1 MYRFANI
8 TIQFQIALCI
18 PYIQTN
24 IEGGITPVSQLGA
37 VLQYRLINS
46 NRTSYS
52 LSNLFPVLDCRL
64 LDAIIHRQRF
74 IRIRLS
80 KLCREI
86 INGAGCCIGFCIGCF
101 SSIRIW
107 IFYNVT
113 YFALGYLVALLQDV
127 VIAIQFKQIVIGV
140 FFQVV
145 VFTKGNRLTSC
156 NILRLANHSQTC
168 KVIVGQLFLI
178 RTVQCKPIST
188 RFSCQFFAVYNL
200 GCLNLISCGFFV
212 GNLCSLWNIYIIQ
225 FNCMILT
232 SRIAV
237 SNLVIQI
244 AACYWI
250 ALCIRFQYI
259 PVSLNRNF
267 VKGYSIRCTRLR
279 TRQGYCLQIA
289 ILHIRTIL
297 GLIEQTKVERICCVK
312 WRFEGLF
319 HGNLTVLNFVQER
332 NSCNR
337 IFVFIRQFRSAV
349 TTGSTFR
356 HAWIQCLCI
365 CSINRFANC
374 NIDIVLNH
382 TIFIGFKDIEVLL
395 CRCRNIGKGC
405 GFYFFA
411 VLYGNR
417 LDFAAVTCELARIC
431 QLAICTIGRC
441 HTICFCGK
449 ECKIEG
455 LCIALAALIFLV
467 DNQANGI
474 FHFRNPDTN
483 LCRFCDH
490 RCFYQLAA
498 TFILIGISKAVPCDI
513 FFARVLY
520 VIRNRSLEGNA
531 NGFTRFYCKSTREL
545 ESQVYDFT
553 GWSILPVHIAG
564 FANPVASVFIQ
575 IGMLIAG
582 IRNRYARNAFFTL
595 EVSSIRGIIHRTLFI
610 GNAVSI
616 RCYRKCRVTVITGN
630 QTDVHVFKRQT
641 VDNSK
646 VLQFCLRIVGYI
658 ELIPNPIAL

>member
-18 PYIQTN
+18 LYIQTN
-24 IEGGITPVSQLGA
+24 MEFTIPVSQLGA
-37 VLQYRLINS
+37 VLQYRLING
-46 NRTSYS
+46 NRTSYR
-52 LSNLFPVLDCRL
+52 LGLFSVLNCRL
-64 LDAIIHRQRF
+64 LDAIIHCQRF

-80 KLCREI
+80 ELCREI

-101 SSIRIW
+101 SSIHIW

-113 YFALGYLVALLQDV
+113 YFVLGCLVALLQDV

-145 VFTKGNRLTSC
+145 ESNLVTSC
-156 NILRLANHSQTC
+156 NLLRLANHSQTC

-200 GCLNLISCGFFV
+200 SCLNLISCGFFV

-250 ALCIRFQYI
+250 ALCICFQYI

-319 HGNLTVLNFVQER
+319 YGNLTVLNFVQER

-337 IFVFIRQFRSAV
+337 IFVFICQFRSAV
-349 TTGSTFR
+349 TAGSTFR

-382 TIFIGFKDIEVLL
+382 TIFIGFKDIEILL
-395 CRCRNIGKGC
+395 CRCRNVGKGC

-490 RCFYQLAA
+490 RCFYQ
-498 TFILIGISKAVPCDI
+498 FILIIQVLIRISKAVPCDV
-513 FFARVLY
+513 FFASILY

-531 NGFTRFYCKSTREL
+531 NGLTLIYFKSTREL

-564 FANPVASVFIQ
+564 FAHPVASVLIQ
-575 IGMLIAG
+575 TRMLIAR
-582 IRNRYARNAFFTL
+582 IRNLYALHFCTRECTSCICG
-595 EVSSIRGIIHRTLFI
+595 VGQCTDFI
-610 GNAVSI
+610 SH
-616 RCYRKCRVTVITGN
+616 T
-630 QTDVHVFKRQT
+630 
-641 VDNSK
+641 
-646 VLQFCLRIVGYI
+646 
-658 ELIPNPIAL
+658 

>member
-64 LDAIIHRQRF
+64 LDAIIHCQRF

-80 KLCREI
+80 ELCREI

-101 SSIRIW
+101 SSIRIR
-107 IFYNVT
+107 IFYNVIC
-113 YFALGYLVALLQDV
+113 FDIGYLVALLQDV

-145 VFTKGNRLTSC
+145 EGNRLTSC
-156 NILRLANHSQTC
+156 NLLRLANHSQTC

-232 SRIAV
+232 SRILV

-259 PVSLNRNF
+259 PVSLNWNF

-319 HGNLTVLNFVQER
+319 YGNLTVLNFVQER

-395 CRCRNIGKGC
+395 CRCRNVGKGC
-405 GFYFFA
+405 GFCFA

-417 LDFAAVTCELARIC
+417 LDFAAVTCELTRIC

-441 HTICFCGK
+441 RTICFCGK

-455 LCIALAALIFLV
+455 LCIALTAIISLV

-490 RCFYQLAA
+490 RSFYQLAA
-498 TFILIGISKAVPCDI
+498 LFILIGISKAVPCDI
-513 FFARVLY
+513 FFAGILY
-520 VIRNRSLEGNA
+520 VIRNRSLESNA
-531 NGFTRFYCKSTREL
+531 NGLTRLYFKITWEL

-553 GWSILPVHIAG
+553 GRSILPIHIAG
-564 FANPVASVFIQ
+564 FASPVASVFIQ
-575 IGMLIAG
+575 IRMFIAG
-582 IRNRYARNAFFTL
+582 IRNGYATDCTARECIFC
-595 EVSSIRGIIHRTLFI
+595 IRGVAQCTDF
-610 GNAVSI
+610 I
-616 RCYRKCRVTVITGN
+616 RCV
-630 QTDVHVFKRQT
+630 
-641 VDNSK
+641 
-646 VLQFCLRIVGYI
+646 
-658 ELIPNPIAL
+658 

>member
-24 IEGGITPVSQLGA
+24 IEGIIPVSQLGA
-37 VLQYRLINS
+37 ILQYRLINS

-52 LSNLFPVLDCRL
+52 LSLFPVLDCRL
-64 LDAIIHRQRF
+64 LDAIIHCQRF

-80 KLCREI
+80 ELCREI

-101 SSIRIW
+101 SSIRIR
-107 IFYNVT
+107 IFYNV
-113 YFALGYLVALLQDV
+113 ACLAIGCLVALLQDIS
-127 VIAIQFKQIVIGV
+127 IAIQFKQIVIGV

-145 VFTKGNRLTSC
+145 EGNFVTSC
-156 NILRLANHSQTC
+156 NILRCTNHSQTC
-168 KVIVGQLFLI
+168 KVIVGQFFLI

-200 GCLNLISCGFFV
+200 SCLNLISCGFFV

-237 SNLVIQI
+237 SNRIIQI
-244 AACYWI
+244 AVCYWI

-319 HGNLTVLNFVQER
+319 YGNLTVLNFVQEWNNCNFLTFR
-332 NSCNR
+332 ISYTNSA
-337 IFVFIRQFRSAV
+337 IS
-349 TTGSTFR
+349 TGSTGRHILFR
-356 HAWIQCLCI
+356 VFRCTCNI
-365 CSINRFANC
+365 CCREWFANC

-382 TIFIGFKDIEVLL
+382 TIFIGFKDIEILL
-395 CRCRNIGKGC
+395 CRCWNVGKGC
-405 GFYFFA
+405 GFCFA

-455 LCIALAALIFLV
+455 LCIALAAIIFLV

-490 RCFYQLAA
+490 RCFYQ
-498 TFILIGISKAVPCDI
+498 FILIIQVLIRISKAVPCDV
-513 FFARVLY
+513 FFASILY

-531 NGFTRFYCKSTREL
+531 NGLTLIYFKSTREL

-564 FANPVASVFIQ
+564 FAHPVASVLIQ
-575 IGMLIAG
+575 TRMLIAR
-582 IRNRYARNAFFTL
+582 IRNLYALHFCTRECTSCICG
-595 EVSSIRGIIHRTLFI
+595 VGQCTDFI
-610 GNAVSI
+610 SH
-616 RCYRKCRVTVITGN
+616 T
-630 QTDVHVFKRQT
+630 
-641 VDNSK
+641 
-646 VLQFCLRIVGYI
+646 
-658 ELIPNPIAL
+658 

>member
-1 MYRFANI
+1 
-8 TIQFQIALCI
+8 
-18 PYIQTN
+18 
-24 IEGGITPVSQLGA
+24 
-37 VLQYRLINS
+37 
-46 NRTSYS
+46 
-52 LSNLFPVLDCRL
+52 
-64 LDAIIHRQRF
+64 
-74 IRIRLS
+74 
-80 KLCREI
+80 
-86 INGAGCCIGFCIGCF
+86 
-101 SSIRIW
+101 
-107 IFYNVT
+107 
-113 YFALGYLVALLQDV
+113 
-127 VIAIQFKQIVIGV
+127 
-140 FFQVV
+140 
-145 VFTKGNRLTSC
+145 
-156 NILRLANHSQTC
+156 
-168 KVIVGQLFLI
+168 
-178 RTVQCKPIST
+178 
-188 RFSCQFFAVYNL
+188 
-200 GCLNLISCGFFV
+200 
-212 GNLCSLWNIYIIQ
+212 
-225 FNCMILT
+225 MILT
-232 SRIAV
+232 SRIAI

-319 HGNLTVLNFVQER
+319 YGNLTILNFVQEW
-332 NSCNR
+332 NSYNR
-337 IFVFIRQFRSAV
+337 IFVFICQFRSAV
-349 TTGSTFR
+349 TAGSTCRHILFQVFR
-356 HAWIQCLCI
+356 CTCNI
-365 CSINRFANC
+365 CCREWFANC
-374 NIDIVLNH
+374 NIDIIFDDTV
-382 TIFIGFKDIEVLL
+382 FIGFKDIQIFR
-395 CRCRNIGKGC
+395 RCWNIGKGC
-405 GFYFFA
+405 GFCFA

-498 TFILIGISKAVPCDI
+498 LFILIGISKAVPCDV
-513 FFARVLY
+513 FFACVLY
-520 VIRNRSLEGNA
+520 IVRNRSLESNA
-531 NGFTRFYCKSTREL
+531 NGLTRLYCKITREL
-545 ESQVYDFT
+545 ESQVYNFI
-553 GWSILPVHIAG
+553 GFGILPVHIAG

-582 IRNRYARNAFFTL
+582 IGNLYALYFCAR
-595 EVSSIRGIIHRTLFI
+595 ERSSCICCVSQCTDF
-610 GNAVSI
+610 I
-616 RCYRKCRVTVITGN
+616 RC
-630 QTDVHVFKRQT
+630 
-641 VDNSK
+641 
-646 VLQFCLRIVGYI
+646 L
-658 ELIPNPIAL
+658 

>member
-24 IEGGITPVSQLGA
+24 MEGITPVSQLGA

-52 LSNLFPVLDCRL
+52 LSLFPVLDCRL
-64 LDAIIHRQRF
+64 LDAIIHCQRF
-74 IRIRLS
+74 IRICLS
-80 KLCREI
+80 ELCREI

-107 IFYNVT
+107 IFYNVACFT
-113 YFALGYLVALLQDV
+113 IGCLVALLQDIS
-127 VIAIQFKQIVIGV
+127 IAIQFKQIVIGV

-156 NILRLANHSQTC
+156 NILRLANHGQTC

-200 GCLNLISCGFFV
+200 SCLNLISCGFFV

-232 SRIAV
+232 SRIAI

-337 IFVFIRQFRSAV
+337 IFIFIRQFRSAV
-349 TTGSTFR
+349 TTDSTFW

-382 TIFIGFKDIEVLL
+382 TIFIGFKDIEILL
-395 CRCRNIGKGC
+395 CRCWNIGKGC

-441 HTICFCGK
+441 HTICFCSK

-455 LCIALAALIFLV
+455 LCIALAAIIFLV

-490 RCFYQLAA
+490 RCFYQ
-498 TFILIGISKAVPCDI
+498 FILIIQVLIGISKAVPCDI

-545 ESQVYDFT
+545 ESQVYNFI
-553 GWSILPVHIAG
+553 GFGILPVHIAG

-582 IRNRYARNAFFTL
+582 IGNLYVRNIFFL
-595 EVSSIRGIIHRTLFI
+595 LKIFSICGIVQRTPFT
-610 GNAVSI
+610 GNAVNI

-630 QTDVHVFKRQT
+630 QTNVHIFKRQT
-641 VDNSK
+641 VDNRE
-646 VLQFCLRIVGYI
+646 VLQRLCGRIIGYI
-658 ELIPNPIAL
+658 NFVFNLFSL

>member
-52 LSNLFPVLDCRL
+52 LSLFPVLNGCL
-64 LDAIIHRQRF
+64 LDAVINGQRF

-80 KLCREI
+80 ELCREI

-101 SSIRIW
+101 SSIRIR

-113 YFALGYLVALLQDV
+113 YFAIGCLVALLQDIS
-127 VIAIQFKQIVIGV
+127 IAIQFKQIVIGV

-145 VFTKGNRLTSC
+145 KSNLVTSC
-156 NILRLANHSQTC
+156 NILRLANHGQTC
-168 KVIVGQLFLI
+168 KVIVGQIFLI

-237 SNLVIQI
+237 SNRIIQI

-319 HGNLTVLNFVQER
+319 YGNLTVLNFVQEW
-332 NSCNR
+332 NNCN
-337 IFVFIRQFRSAV
+337 FL
-349 TTGSTFR
+349 TFR
-356 HAWIQCLCI
+356 ISYTNSAISTSSTGRHILFRVFRCTCNI
-365 CSINRFANC
+365 CCREWFANC

-382 TIFIGFKDIEVLL
+382 TIFIGFKDIEILL
-395 CRCRNIGKGC
+395 CRCRNVGKGC
-405 GFYFFA
+405 GFYFA
-411 VLYGNR
+411 ILYGNR

-490 RCFYQLAA
+490 RCFYQ
-498 TFILIGISKAVPCDI
+498 FILIIQVLIGISKAVPCDI

-545 ESQVYDFT
+545 ESQVYNFI
-553 GWSILPVHIAG
+553 GFGILPVHIAR
-564 FANPVASVFIQ
+564 FANPVTSMFIQ

-582 IRNRYARNAFFTL
+582 IRNRYARNAFFAL

-630 QTDVHVFKRQT
+630 QTNVHIFKRQT

>member
-18 PYIQTN
+18 LYIQTN
-24 IEGGITPVSQLGA
+24 MEFTIPVSQLGA
-37 VLQYRLINS
+37 VLQYRLING
-46 NRTSYS
+46 NRTSYR
-52 LSNLFPVLDCRL
+52 LGLFSVLNCRL
-64 LDAIIHRQRF
+64 LDAIIHCQRF

-80 KLCREI
+80 ELCREI

-107 IFYNVT
+107 IFYNVIC
-113 YFALGYLVALLQDV
+113 FDIGCLVALLQDV

-145 VFTKGNRLTSC
+145 ESNLVTSC
-156 NILRLANHSQTC
+156 NLLRLANHSQTC

-212 GNLCSLWNIYIIQ
+212 GNLCSFWNIYIIQ

-244 AACYWI
+244 AVCYWI
-250 ALCIRFQYI
+250 ALCICFQYI

-382 TIFIGFKDIEVLL
+382 TIFIGFKDIEILL

-455 LCIALAALIFLV
+455 LCIALAAIIFLV

-490 RCFYQLAA
+490 RCFYQ
-498 TFILIGISKAVPCDI
+498 FILIIQVLIGISKAVPCDI

-545 ESQVYDFT
+545 ESQVYNFI
-553 GWSILPVHIAG
+553 GFGILPVHIAR
-564 FANPVASVFIQ
+564 FANPVTSMFIQ

-582 IRNRYARNAFFTL
+582 IGNLYVRNIFFL
-595 EVSSIRGIIHRTLFI
+595 LKIFSICGIVQRTPFT
-610 GNAVSI
+610 GNAVNI

-641 VDNSK
+641 VDNGE

-658 ELIPNPIAL
+658 ELIPNLIAL

>member
-24 IEGGITPVSQLGA
+24 IEGIIPVSQLGA

-52 LSNLFPVLDCRL
+52 LSLFPVLDCRL
-64 LDAIIHRQRF
+64 LDAVIHRQWF

-80 KLCREI
+80 ELCREI
-86 INGAGCCIGFCIGCF
+86 INGAGRCIGFCIGCF

-107 IFYNVT
+107 IFYDIT
-113 YFALGYLVALLQDV
+113 CFAIGCLVALLQDV
-127 VIAIQFKQIVIGV
+127 AIAIQFKQIVIGV

-145 VFTKGNRLTSC
+145 EGNLVTSC
-156 NILRLANHSQTC
+156 NILRCTNHGQTC

-244 AACYWI
+244 AVCYWI

-312 WRFEGLF
+312 WRFESLF
-319 HGNLTVLNFVQER
+319 YGNLTVLNFVQER
-332 NSCNR
+332 NNCNR

-349 TTGSTFR
+349 TTDSTCR
-356 HAWIQCLCI
+356 HGCSQRLCI

-382 TIFIGFKDIEVLL
+382 TIFIGFKDIEILL
-395 CRCRNIGKGC
+395 CRCRNVGKGC
-405 GFYFFA
+405 GFCFA

-417 LDFAAVTCELARIC
+417 LDFAAVTLELICVC
-431 QLAICTIGRC
+431 QLAVCTVSRC
-441 HTICFCGK
+441 YTIFCRCK

-455 LCIALAALIFLV
+455 LCIALAALISLV

-490 RCFYQLAA
+490 RCFYQLA
-498 TFILIGISKAVPCDI
+498 TLFILIGISKAVPCDI
-513 FFARVLY
+513 FFTGVLY
-520 VIRNRSLEGNA
+520 IVRNRSLERNT
-531 NGFTRFYCKSTREL
+531 NGFARCYFKSTREL
-545 ESQVYDFT
+545 ESQIDNFI
-553 GWSILPVHIAG
+553 GLGILPIHIAG
-564 FANPVASVFIQ
+564 FACPVASVFIQ
-575 IGMLIAG
+575 IRMFIAG
-582 IRNRYARNAFFTL
+582 IRNGYATDCTARERTSCICC
-595 EVSSIRGIIHRTLFI
+595 VSQCTDF
-610 GNAVSI
+610 I
-616 RCYRKCRVTVITGN
+616 RCV
-630 QTDVHVFKRQT
+630 
-641 VDNSK
+641 
-646 VLQFCLRIVGYI
+646 
-658 ELIPNPIAL
+658 

>member
-1 MYRFANI
+1 
-8 TIQFQIALCI
+8 
-18 PYIQTN
+18 
-24 IEGGITPVSQLGA
+24 
-37 VLQYRLINS
+37 
-46 NRTSYS
+46 
-52 LSNLFPVLDCRL
+52 
-64 LDAIIHRQRF
+64 
-74 IRIRLS
+74 
-80 KLCREI
+80 
-86 INGAGCCIGFCIGCF
+86 
-101 SSIRIW
+101 
-107 IFYNVT
+107 
-113 YFALGYLVALLQDV
+113 
-127 VIAIQFKQIVIGV
+127 
-140 FFQVV
+140 
-145 VFTKGNRLTSC
+145 
-156 NILRLANHSQTC
+156 
-168 KVIVGQLFLI
+168 
-178 RTVQCKPIST
+178 
-188 RFSCQFFAVYNL
+188 
-200 GCLNLISCGFFV
+200 
-212 GNLCSLWNIYIIQ
+212 
-225 FNCMILT
+225 MILT

-244 AACYWI
+244 AVCYWI

-319 HGNLTVLNFVQER
+319 YGNLTVLNFVQER
-332 NSCNR
+332 NNCNGC
-337 IFVFIRQFRSAV
+337 IVWVSQFCSAV
-349 TTGSTFR
+349 AAGSTFW
-356 HAWIQCLCI
+356 HVWIQCLCI

-382 TIFIGFKDIEVLL
+382 TIFIGFKDIEILL
-395 CRCRNIGKGC
+395 CRCRNVGKGC
-405 GFYFFA
+405 GFCFA
-411 VLYGNR
+411 VLYSNR

-455 LCIALAALIFLV
+455 LCIALTAIISLV

-490 RCFYQLAA
+490 RCFYQ
-498 TFILIGISKAVPCDI
+498 FILIIQVLIRISKAVPCDV
-513 FFARVLY
+513 FFASILY

-531 NGFTRFYCKSTREL
+531 NGLTLIYFKSTREL

-564 FANPVASVFIQ
+564 FAHPVASVLIQ
-575 IGMLIAG
+575 TRMLIAR
-582 IRNRYARNAFFTL
+582 IRNLYALHFCTRECTSCICG
-595 EVSSIRGIIHRTLFI
+595 VGQCTDFI
-610 GNAVSI
+610 SH
-616 RCYRKCRVTVITGN
+616 T
-630 QTDVHVFKRQT
+630 
-641 VDNSK
+641 
-646 VLQFCLRIVGYI
+646 
-658 ELIPNPIAL
+658 

>member
-18 PYIQTN
+18 LYIQTN
-24 IEGGITPVSQLGA
+24 MEFTIPVSQLGA
-37 VLQYRLINS
+37 VLQYRLING
-46 NRTSYS
+46 NRTSYR
-52 LSNLFPVLDCRL
+52 LGLFSVLNCRL
-64 LDAIIHRQRF
+64 LDAIIHCQRF

-80 KLCREI
+80 ELCREI

-107 IFYNVT
+107 IFYNVIC
-113 YFALGYLVALLQDV
+113 FDIGCLVALLQDV

-145 VFTKGNRLTSC
+145 ESNLVTSC
-156 NILRLANHSQTC
+156 NLLRLANHSQTC

-212 GNLCSLWNIYIIQ
+212 GNLCSFWNIYIIQ

-337 IFVFIRQFRSAV
+337 IFVFICQFRSAV
-349 TTGSTFR
+349 TAGSTFR
-356 HAWIQCLCI
+356 HTWIQCLCI

-382 TIFIGFKDIEVLL
+382 TIFIGFKDIEILL

-498 TFILIGISKAVPCDI
+498 TFILIGISKAVPCDV
-513 FFARVLY
+513 FFASILY

-531 NGFTRFYCKSTREL
+531 NGLTLIYFKSTREL

-564 FANPVASVFIQ
+564 FAHPVASVLIQ
-575 IGMLIAG
+575 TRMLIAR
-582 IRNRYARNAFFTL
+582 IRNLYALHFCTRECTSCICG
-595 EVSSIRGIIHRTLFI
+595 VGQCTDFI
-610 GNAVSI
+610 SH
-616 RCYRKCRVTVITGN
+616 T
-630 QTDVHVFKRQT
+630 
-641 VDNSK
+641 
-646 VLQFCLRIVGYI
+646 
-658 ELIPNPIAL
+658 

>member
-1 MYRFANI
+1 MYRFSNI
-8 TIQFQIALCI
+8 AIQFQIALCI

-64 LDAIIHRQRF
+64 LDAIIHCQRF
-74 IRIRLS
+74 IRICLS
-80 KLCREI
+80 ELCREI

-101 SSIRIW
+101 SSIRIR
-107 IFYNVT
+107 IFYNV
-113 YFALGYLVALLQDV
+113 ACLAIGCLVALLQDV
-127 VIAIQFKQIVIGV
+127 AIAIQFKQIVIGV

-145 VFTKGNRLTSC
+145 EGNLVTSC
-156 NILRLANHSQTC
+156 NILRCTNHRQTC
-168 KVIVGQLFLI
+168 KVIVGQFFLI

-200 GCLNLISCGFFV
+200 SCLNLISCRFFV

-244 AACYWI
+244 AVCYWI
-250 ALCIRFQYI
+250 ALCICFQYI

-319 HGNLTVLNFVQER
+319 YGNLTVLNFVQER
-332 NSCNR
+332 NNCNGC
-337 IFVFIRQFRSAV
+337 IVWVSQFCSAV
-349 TTGSTFR
+349 TTDSTCR
-356 HAWIQCLCI
+356 HGCSQRLCI

-382 TIFIGFKDIEVLL
+382 TIFIGFKDIEILL
-395 CRCRNIGKGC
+395 CRCRNVGKGC
-405 GFYFFA
+405 GFCFA

-417 LDFAAVTCELARIC
+417 LDFAAVTLELICVC
-431 QLAICTIGRC
+431 QLAVCTVSRC
-441 HTICFCGK
+441 YTIFCRCK
-449 ECKIEG
+449 ECEIEG
-455 LCIALAALIFLV
+455 LCVVLIALVSLV
-467 DNQANGI
+467 DNQTNGI
-474 FHFRNPDTN
+474 AHFRNPDTN

-498 TFILIGISKAVPCDI
+498 IFILIGISKAVPCDV
-513 FFARVLY
+513 FFAGVLY
-520 VIRNRSLEGNA
+520 IVRNRSLERNA
-531 NGFTRFYCKSTREL
+531 NGFARLYVTREL
-545 ESQVYDFT
+545 EAYIDNFISQ
-553 GWSILPVHIAG
+553 SILPVHVAG
-564 FANPVASVFIQ
+564 FALPVASVFIQ

-582 IRNRYARNAFFTL
+582 VRNLYTVHFRARERT
-595 EVSSIRGIIHRTLFI
+595 SCICGIGQCADFI
-610 GNAVSI
+610 SHI
-616 RCYRKCRVTVITGN
+616 
-630 QTDVHVFKRQT
+630 
-641 VDNSK
+641 
-646 VLQFCLRIVGYI
+646 
-658 ELIPNPIAL
+658 

>member
-52 LSNLFPVLDCRL
+52 LSLFPVLDCRL
-64 LDAIIHRQRF
+64 LDAIIHCQRF
-74 IRIRLS
+74 IRICLS
-80 KLCREI
+80 ELCREI

-107 IFYNVT
+107 IFYNVACFT
-113 YFALGYLVALLQDV
+113 IGCLVALLQDIS
-127 VIAIQFKQIVIGV
+127 IAIQFKQIVIGV

-145 VFTKGNRLTSC
+145 KSNLVTSC
-156 NILRLANHSQTC
+156 NLLRLANHSQTC

-200 GCLNLISCGFFV
+200 SCLNLISCGFFV

-232 SRIAV
+232 SRIAI

-244 AACYWI
+244 AVCYWI

-319 HGNLTVLNFVQER
+319 HGNLTVLNFVQEW
-332 NSCNR
+332 NNCN
-337 IFVFIRQFRSAV
+337 FL
-349 TTGSTFR
+349 TFR
-356 HAWIQCLCI
+356 ISYTNSAISTSSTGRHILFRVFRCTCNI
-365 CSINRFANC
+365 CCREWFANC

-382 TIFIGFKDIEVLL
+382 TIFIGFKDIEILL

-405 GFYFFA
+405 GFYFA
-411 VLYGNR
+411 ILYGNR

-455 LCIALAALIFLV
+455 LCIALAAIIFLV

-490 RCFYQLAA
+490 RCFYQ
-498 TFILIGISKAVPCDI
+498 FILIIQVLIGISKAVPCDV
-513 FFARVLY
+513 FFASILY

-531 NGFTRFYCKSTREL
+531 NGLTLIYFKSTREL

-564 FANPVASVFIQ
+564 FAHPVASVLIQ
-575 IGMLIAG
+575 TRMLIAR
-582 IRNRYARNAFFTL
+582 IRNLYALHFCTRECTSCICG
-595 EVSSIRGIIHRTLFI
+595 VGQCTDFI
-610 GNAVSI
+610 SH
-616 RCYRKCRVTVITGN
+616 T
-630 QTDVHVFKRQT
+630 
-641 VDNSK
+641 
-646 VLQFCLRIVGYI
+646 
-658 ELIPNPIAL
+658 

>member
-52 LSNLFPVLDCRL
+52 LSLFSVLDCRL

-80 KLCREI
+80 ELCREI
-86 INGAGCCIGFCIGCF
+86 INGAGHCIGFCIGCF
-101 SSIRIW
+101 SSIRIR

-113 YFALGYLVALLQDV
+113 YFVIGYLVALLQDV
-127 VIAIQFKQIVIGV
+127 SIGIQFKQIVIGV

-145 VFTKGNRLTSC
+145 ESNLVTSC
-156 NILRLANHSQTC
+156 NLLRLVNHGQTC

-244 AACYWI
+244 AVCYWI

-319 HGNLTVLNFVQER
+319 YGNLTVLNFVQER
-332 NSCNR
+332 NSCNSCIVR
-337 IFVFIRQFRSAV
+337 IRQFRSAV

-374 NIDIVLNH
+374 NVDIVLNH
-382 TIFIGFKDIEVLL
+382 AVFIGFKDIEILL

-455 LCIALAALIFLV
+455 LCIALAAIIFLV

-490 RCFYQLAA
+490 RSFYQLAA
-498 TFILIGISKAVPCDI
+498 IFILIGISKAVPCDV
-513 FFARVLY
+513 FFACVLY
-520 VIRNRSLEGNA
+520 IVRNRSIESNA
-531 NGFTRFYCKSTREL
+531 NGFTRLYFKSTREL
-545 ESQVYDFT
+545 ESQVYNFI
-553 GWSILPVHIAG
+553 GFGILPVHIAR

-582 IRNRYARNAFFTL
+582 IGNLYVRNIFFL
-595 EVSSIRGIIHRTLFI
+595 LKIFSICGIVQRTPFT
-610 GNAVSI
+610 GNAVNI

-630 QTDVHVFKRQT
+630 HTDVHVFKRQT
-641 VDNSK
+641 VDNGE

-658 ELIPNPIAL
+658 ELIPNLIAL

>member
-1 MYRFANI
+1 MHIIFDI

-18 PYIQTN
+18 LYIQTN
-24 IEGGITPVSQLGA
+24 IEGIIPVSQLGA
-37 VLQYRLINS
+37 VLQYRLVDS
-46 NRTSYS
+46 NRT
-52 LSNLFPVLDCRL
+52 NCMVCLFPVLNCGL

-80 KLCREI
+80 ELCREI

-101 SSIRIW
+101 SSIHIW

-113 YFALGYLVALLQDV
+113 YFVLGYLVALLQDIS
-127 VIAIQFKQIVIGV
+127 IAIQFKQIVIGI

-156 NILRLANHSQTC
+156 NFLRLANHGQTC

-178 RTVQCKPIST
+178 RTVQCKVISSIFQT
-188 RFSCQFFAVYNL
+188 LAVYNFL
-200 GCLNLISCGFFV
+200 CLNLISCGFFV

-232 SRIAV
+232 SRIAI

-244 AACYWI
+244 AVCYWI

-337 IFVFIRQFRSAV
+337 IFIFIRQFRSAV
-349 TTGSTFR
+349 TTDSTFW

-382 TIFIGFKDIEVLL
+382 TIFIGFKDIEILL
-395 CRCRNIGKGC
+395 CRCWNIGKGC

-441 HTICFCGK
+441 RTICFCGK

-455 LCIALAALIFLV
+455 LCIALAAIISLV

-490 RCFYQLAA
+490 RCFYQ
-498 TFILIGISKAVPCDI
+498 FILIIQVLIGISKAVPCDI

-545 ESQVYDFT
+545 ESQVYNFI
-553 GWSILPVHIAG
+553 GFGILPVHIAR
-564 FANPVASVFIQ
+564 FANPVTSMFIQ

-582 IRNRYARNAFFTL
+582 IRNCYARNAFFTL

-610 GNAVSI
+610 GNAVNI

-630 QTDVHVFKRQT
+630 QTNVHIFKRQT

>member
-52 LSNLFPVLDCRL
+52 LSLFPVLDCRL
-64 LDAIIHRQRF
+64 LDAIIHCQRF
-74 IRIRLS
+74 IRICLS
-80 KLCREI
+80 ELCREI

-107 IFYNVT
+107 IFYNVACFT
-113 YFALGYLVALLQDV
+113 IGCLVALLQDIS
-127 VIAIQFKQIVIGV
+127 IAIQFKQIVIGV

-145 VFTKGNRLTSC
+145 KSNLVTSC
-156 NILRLANHSQTC
+156 NLLRLANHSQTC

-188 RFSCQFFAVYNL
+188 RFSCQFFAVYTL

-232 SRIAV
+232 SRILV
-237 SNLVIQI
+237 SNRIIQI

-319 HGNLTVLNFVQER
+319 YGNLTVLNFVQER

-337 IFVFIRQFRSAV
+337 IFVFICQFRSAV
-349 TTGSTFR
+349 TAGSTFR
-356 HAWIQCLCI
+356 HTWIQCLCI

-382 TIFIGFKDIEVLL
+382 TIFIGFKDIEILL
-395 CRCRNIGKGC
+395 CRCRNVGKGC
-405 GFYFFA
+405 GFCFA
-411 VLYGNR
+411 ILYGNR

-490 RCFYQLAA
+490 RCFYQ
-498 TFILIGISKAVPCDI
+498 FILIIQVLIGISKAVPCDV
-513 FFARVLY
+513 FFASILY
-520 VIRNRSLEGNA
+520 VIRNRSLKGNA
-531 NGFTRFYCKSTREL
+531 NGFTRLYFKSTREL
-545 ESQVYDFT
+545 ESQVYNFI
-553 GWSILPVHIAG
+553 GFGILPVHIAR

-582 IRNRYARNAFFTL
+582 IGNLYALYFCTR
-595 EVSSIRGIIHRTLFI
+595 ERSSCICCVSQCTDF
-610 GNAVSI
+610 I
-616 RCYRKCRVTVITGN
+616 RC
-630 QTDVHVFKRQT
+630 
-641 VDNSK
+641 
-646 VLQFCLRIVGYI
+646 L
-658 ELIPNPIAL
+658 

>member
-18 PYIQTN
+18 LYIQTN
-24 IEGGITPVSQLGA
+24 MEFTIPVSQLGA
-37 VLQYRLINS
+37 VLQYRLING
-46 NRTSYS
+46 NRTSYR
-52 LSNLFPVLDCRL
+52 LGLFSVLNCRL
-64 LDAIIHRQRF
+64 LDAIIHCQRF

-80 KLCREI
+80 ELCREI

-107 IFYNVT
+107 IFYNVIC
-113 YFALGYLVALLQDV
+113 FDIGCLVALLQDV

-145 VFTKGNRLTSC
+145 ESNLVTSC
-156 NILRLANHSQTC
+156 NLLRLANHSQTC

-319 HGNLTVLNFVQER
+319 YGNLTVLNFVQER

-337 IFVFIRQFRSAV
+337 IFIFIRQFRSAV

-382 TIFIGFKDIEVLL
+382 TIFIGFKDIEILL

-431 QLAICTIGRC
+431 QLAICTIGWCR
-441 HTICFCGK
+441 TICFCGK

-455 LCIALAALIFLV
+455 LCIALAAIIFLV

-474 FHFRNPDTN
+474 AHFRNPDTN

-545 ESQVYDFT
+545 ESQVYNFI
-553 GWSILPVHIAG
+553 GFGILPVHIAR

-582 IRNRYARNAFFTL
+582 IGNLYVRNIFFL
-595 EVSSIRGIIHRTLFI
+595 LKIFSICGIVQRTPFT
-610 GNAVSI
+610 GNAVNI

>member
-52 LSNLFPVLDCRL
+52 LSLFPVLDCRL
-64 LDAIIHRQRF
+64 LDAIIHCQRF

-80 KLCREI
+80 ELCWEI

-101 SSIRIW
+101 SSIRIR
-107 IFYNVT
+107 IFYNVIC
-113 YFALGYLVALLQDV
+113 FDIGYLVALLQDV

-145 VFTKGNRLTSC
+145 EGNLVTSC
-156 NILRLANHSQTC
+156 NLLRLANHSQTC

-200 GCLNLISCGFFV
+200 GCLNLISCRFFV

-319 HGNLTVLNFVQER
+319 YGNLTVLNFVQER
-332 NSCNR
+332 NNCNGC
-337 IFVFIRQFRSAV
+337 IVWVSQFCSAV
-349 TTGSTFR
+349 AAGSTFR
-356 HAWIQCLCI
+356 HGYSQRLCI

-395 CRCRNIGKGC
+395 CRCRNVGKGC
-405 GFYFFA
+405 GFCFA

-417 LDFAAVTCELARIC
+417 LDFAAVTCELTRIC

-441 HTICFCGK
+441 RTICFCGK

-455 LCIALAALIFLV
+455 LCIALAAIIFLV

-490 RCFYQLAA
+490 RSFYQLAA
-498 TFILIGISKAVPCDI
+498 LFILIGISKAVPCDI
-513 FFARVLY
+513 FFAGILY

-531 NGFTRFYCKSTREL
+531 NGFTRLYFKITWEL

-553 GWSILPVHIAG
+553 GRSILPIHIAG
-564 FANPVASVFIQ
+564 FACPVASVFIQ
-575 IGMLIAG
+575 IRMFIAG
-582 IRNRYARNAFFTL
+582 IRNCYARNILIFL
-595 EVSSIRGIIHRTLFI
+595 EISSICGIVQRTPFI
-610 GNAVSI
+610 LKAIVN
-616 RCYRKCRVTVITGN
+616 RCYCKCRVTVITGN
-630 QTDVHVFKRQT
+630 QTNVHIFKRQT
-641 VDNSK
+641 VDHGK
-646 VLQFCLRIVGYI
+646 VLQVRLRIIGYI
-658 ELIPNPIAL
+658 ELILNLIAL

>member
-24 IEGGITPVSQLGA
+24 IEGIIPVSQLGA

-52 LSNLFPVLDCRL
+52 LSLFPVLDCRL
-64 LDAIIHRQRF
+64 LDAIIHCQRF

-80 KLCREI
+80 ELCREI

-101 SSIRIW
+101 SSIRIR
-107 IFYNVT
+107 IFYNV
-113 YFALGYLVALLQDV
+113 ACLAIGCLVALLQDV
-127 VIAIQFKQIVIGV
+127 AIAIQFKQIVIGI

-145 VFTKGNRLTSC
+145 EGNLVTSC
-156 NILRLANHSQTC
+156 NILRCTNHSQTC
-168 KVIVGQLFLI
+168 KVIVGQFFLI

-188 RFSCQFFAVYNL
+188 RFICKGFAVYNL
-200 GCLNLISCGFFV
+200 GCLNLISCRFFV

-244 AACYWI
+244 AVCYWI

-319 HGNLTVLNFVQER
+319 YGNLTVLNFVQER
-332 NSCNR
+332 NNCN
-337 IFVFIRQFRSAV
+337 FL
-349 TTGSTFR
+349 TFR
-356 HAWIQCLCI
+356 ISYTNSAISTSSTGRHILFRVFRCTCNI
-365 CSINRFANC
+365 CCREWFANC

-382 TIFIGFKDIEVLL
+382 TIFIGFKDIEILL
-395 CRCRNIGKGC
+395 CRCRNVGKGC
-405 GFYFFA
+405 GFYFA
-411 VLYGNR
+411 ILYGNR

-455 LCIALAALIFLV
+455 LCIALTAIISLV

-490 RCFYQLAA
+490 RCFYQ
-498 TFILIGISKAVPCDI
+498 FILIIQVLIRISKAVPCDV
-513 FFARVLY
+513 FFASILY

-531 NGFTRFYCKSTREL
+531 NGLTLIYFKSTREL

-564 FANPVASVFIQ
+564 FAHPVASVLIQ
-575 IGMLIAG
+575 TRMLIAR
-582 IRNRYARNAFFTL
+582 IRNLYALHFCTRECTSCICG
-595 EVSSIRGIIHRTLFI
+595 VGQCTDFI
-610 GNAVSI
+610 SH
-616 RCYRKCRVTVITGN
+616 T
-630 QTDVHVFKRQT
+630 
-641 VDNSK
+641 
-646 VLQFCLRIVGYI
+646 
-658 ELIPNPIAL
+658 

>member
-1 MYRFANI
+1 
-8 TIQFQIALCI
+8 
-18 PYIQTN
+18 
-24 IEGGITPVSQLGA
+24 
-37 VLQYRLINS
+37 
-46 NRTSYS
+46 
-52 LSNLFPVLDCRL
+52 
-64 LDAIIHRQRF
+64 
-74 IRIRLS
+74 
-80 KLCREI
+80 
-86 INGAGCCIGFCIGCF
+86 
-101 SSIRIW
+101 
-107 IFYNVT
+107 
-113 YFALGYLVALLQDV
+113 
-127 VIAIQFKQIVIGV
+127 
-140 FFQVV
+140 
-145 VFTKGNRLTSC
+145 
-156 NILRLANHSQTC
+156 
-168 KVIVGQLFLI
+168 
-178 RTVQCKPIST
+178 
-188 RFSCQFFAVYNL
+188 
-200 GCLNLISCGFFV
+200 
-212 GNLCSLWNIYIIQ
+212 
-225 FNCMILT
+225 MILT
-232 SRIAV
+232 SRILV
-237 SNLVIQI
+237 SNRIIQI

-356 HAWIQCLCI
+356 HAWIQCFCI

-382 TIFIGFKDIEVLL
+382 TIFIGFKDIEILL
-395 CRCRNIGKGC
+395 CRCRNVGKGC
-405 GFYFFA
+405 GFYFA
-411 VLYGNR
+411 ILYGNR

-441 HTICFCGK
+441 RTICFCGK

-490 RCFYQLAA
+490 RSFYQLAVL
-498 TFILIGISKAVPCDI
+498 FILIGISKAVPCDV

-545 ESQVYDFT
+545 ESQVYNFI
-553 GWSILPVHIAG
+553 GFGILPVHIAR
-564 FANPVASVFIQ
+564 FANPVTSMFIQ

-610 GNAVSI
+610 GNAVNI

-630 QTDVHVFKRQT
+630 QTNVHIFKRQT

>member
-24 IEGGITPVSQLGA
+24 IEGIIPVSQLGA

-52 LSNLFPVLDCRL
+52 LSLFPVLDCRL
-64 LDAIIHRQRF
+64 LDAVIHRQWF

-80 KLCREI
+80 ELCREI
-86 INGAGCCIGFCIGCF
+86 INGAGRCIGFCIGCF

-107 IFYNVT
+107 IFYDIT
-113 YFALGYLVALLQDV
+113 CFAIGCLVALLQDV
-127 VIAIQFKQIVIGV
+127 AIAIQFKQIVIGV

-145 VFTKGNRLTSC
+145 EGNLVTSC
-156 NILRLANHSQTC
+156 NILRCTNHRQTC
-168 KVIVGQLFLI
+168 KVIVGQFFLVGA
-178 RTVQCKPIST
+178 VQCKPIST
-188 RFSCQFFAVYNL
+188 RFIGQGFTVYNL

-244 AACYWI
+244 AVCYWI

-312 WRFEGLF
+312 WRFESLF
-319 HGNLTVLNFVQER
+319 YGNLTVLNFVQER

-349 TTGSTFR
+349 TAGSTFW

-382 TIFIGFKDIEVLL
+382 TIFIGFKDIEILL
-395 CRCRNIGKGC
+395 CRCRNVGKGC
-405 GFYFFA
+405 GFCFA

-417 LDFAAVTCELARIC
+417 LDFAAVTLELICVC
-431 QLAICTIGRC
+431 QLAVCTVSRC
-441 HTICFCGK
+441 YTIFCRCK

-455 LCIALAALIFLV
+455 LCIALVAIISLV
-467 DNQANGI
+467 NNQADSI
-474 FHFRNPDTN
+474 FHFRNPDTD

-490 RCFYQLAA
+490 RGFYQIA
-498 TFILIGISKAVPCDI
+498 TLFILIGISKAVPCDI
-513 FFARVLY
+513 FFAGVLY
-520 VIRNRSLEGNA
+520 IVRNRSLECNA
-531 NGFTRFYCKSTREL
+531 NGFARLYCKITREL
-545 ESQVYDFT
+545 ESQIDNFISRV
-553 GWSILPVHIAG
+553 ILPVHVAG
-564 FANPVASVFIQ
+564 FALPVASVFIQ

-582 IRNRYARNAFFTL
+582 IRNLYALYFRTR
-595 EVSSIRGIIHRTLFI
+595 ERTSCICGIGQCADFI
-610 GNAVSI
+610 SHI
-616 RCYRKCRVTVITGN
+616 
-630 QTDVHVFKRQT
+630 
-641 VDNSK
+641 
-646 VLQFCLRIVGYI
+646 
-658 ELIPNPIAL
+658 

>member
-24 IEGGITPVSQLGA
+24 IEGIIPVSQLGA

-52 LSNLFPVLDCRL
+52 LSLFPVLDCRL

-80 KLCREI
+80 ELCREI

-101 SSIRIW
+101 SSIRIR
-107 IFYNVT
+107 IFYNV
-113 YFALGYLVALLQDV
+113 ACLAIGCLVALLQDV
-127 VIAIQFKQIVIGV
+127 AIAIQFKQIVIGV

-145 VFTKGNRLTSC
+145 KSNLVTSC
-156 NILRLANHSQTC
+156 NILRCTNHSQTC
-168 KVIVGQLFLI
+168 KVIVGQFFLI

-188 RFSCQFFAVYNL
+188 RFICKGFAVYNL

-244 AACYWI
+244 AVCYWI

-297 GLIEQTKVERICCVK
+297 GLIEQAKVERICCVK

-319 HGNLTVLNFVQER
+319 YGNLTVLNFVQER
-332 NSCNR
+332 NNCNFLTFR
-337 IFVFIRQFRSAV
+337 ISYTNSAIS
-349 TTGSTFR
+349 TGSTGRHILFR
-356 HAWIQCLCI
+356 VFRCTCNI
-365 CSINRFANC
+365 CCREWFANC

-382 TIFIGFKDIEVLL
+382 TIFIGFKDIEILL
-395 CRCRNIGKGC
+395 CRCRNVGKGC
-405 GFYFFA
+405 GFCFA

-455 LCIALAALIFLV
+455 LCIALAAIIFLV

-490 RCFYQLAA
+490 RCFYQ
-498 TFILIGISKAVPCDI
+498 FILIIQVLIRISKAVPCDV
-513 FFARVLY
+513 FFASILY

-531 NGFTRFYCKSTREL
+531 NGLTLIYFKSTREL

-564 FANPVASVFIQ
+564 FAHPVASVLIQ
-575 IGMLIAG
+575 TRMLIAR
-582 IRNRYARNAFFTL
+582 IRNLYALHFCTRECTSCICG
-595 EVSSIRGIIHRTLFI
+595 VGQCTDFI
-610 GNAVSI
+610 SH
-616 RCYRKCRVTVITGN
+616 T
-630 QTDVHVFKRQT
+630 
-641 VDNSK
+641 
-646 VLQFCLRIVGYI
+646 
-658 ELIPNPIAL
+658 

>member
-1 MYRFANI
+1 MHIIFDI

-18 PYIQTN
+18 LYIQTN
-24 IEGGITPVSQLGA
+24 IEGIIPVSQLGA
-37 VLQYRLINS
+37 VLQYRLVDS
-46 NRTSYS
+46 NRT
-52 LSNLFPVLDCRL
+52 NCMVCLFPVLNCGL

-80 KLCREI
+80 ELCREI

-101 SSIRIW
+101 SSIHIW

-113 YFALGYLVALLQDV
+113 YFVLGYLVALLQDIS
-127 VIAIQFKQIVIGV
+127 IAIQFKQIVIGI

-156 NILRLANHSQTC
+156 NFLRLANHGQTC

-178 RTVQCKPIST
+178 RTVQCKVISSIFQT
-188 RFSCQFFAVYNL
+188 LAVYNFL
-200 GCLNLISCGFFV
+200 CLNLISCGFFV

-232 SRIAV
+232 SRIAI

-244 AACYWI
+244 AVCYWI

-319 HGNLTVLNFVQER
+319 HGNLTVLNFVQEW
-332 NSCNR
+332 NNCN
-337 IFVFIRQFRSAV
+337 FL
-349 TTGSTFR
+349 TFR
-356 HAWIQCLCI
+356 ISYTNSAISTSSTGRHILFRVFRCTCNI
-365 CSINRFANC
+365 CCREWFANC

-382 TIFIGFKDIEVLL
+382 TIFIGFKDIEILL
-395 CRCRNIGKGC
+395 CRCRNVGKGC
-405 GFYFFA
+405 GFYFA

-498 TFILIGISKAVPCDI
+498 IFILIGISKAVPCDV

-520 VIRNRSLEGNA
+520 VIRNRSLKGNA
-531 NGFTRFYCKSTREL
+531 NGFTRLYCKITREL
-545 ESQVYDFT
+545 ESQVYNFI
-553 GWSILPVHIAG
+553 GFGILPVHIAR

-582 IRNRYARNAFFTL
+582 IGNLYVRNIFFL
-595 EVSSIRGIIHRTLFI
+595 LKIFSICGIVQRTPFT
-610 GNAVSI
+610 GNAVNI

>member
-1 MYRFANI
+1 MHIIFDI

-18 PYIQTN
+18 LYIQTN
-24 IEGGITPVSQLGA
+24 IEGIIPVSQLGA
-37 VLQYRLINS
+37 VLQYRLVDS
-46 NRTSYS
+46 NRT
-52 LSNLFPVLDCRL
+52 NCMVCLFPVLNCGL

-80 KLCREI
+80 ELCREI

-101 SSIRIW
+101 SSIHIW

-113 YFALGYLVALLQDV
+113 YFVLGYLVALLQDIS
-127 VIAIQFKQIVIGV
+127 IAIQFKQIVIGI

-156 NILRLANHSQTC
+156 NFLRLANHGQTC

-178 RTVQCKPIST
+178 RTVQCKVISSIFQT
-188 RFSCQFFAVYNL
+188 LAVYNFL
-200 GCLNLISCGFFV
+200 CLNLISCGFFV

-232 SRIAV
+232 SRIAI

-244 AACYWI
+244 AVCYWI

-337 IFVFIRQFRSAV
+337 IFVFICQFRSAV
-349 TTGSTFR
+349 TAGSTFR
-356 HAWIQCLCI
+356 HTWIQCLCI

-382 TIFIGFKDIEVLL
+382 TIFIGFKDIEILL
-395 CRCRNIGKGC
+395 CRCWNIGKGC

-455 LCIALAALIFLV
+455 LCIALAAIIFLV

-490 RCFYQLAA
+490 RCFYQ
-498 TFILIGISKAVPCDI
+498 FILIIQVLIGISKAVPCDI
-513 FFARVLY
+513 FFASILY

-531 NGFTRFYCKSTREL
+531 NGLTLIYFKSTREL

-564 FANPVASVFIQ
+564 FAHPVASVLIQ
-575 IGMLIAG
+575 TRMLIAR
-582 IRNRYARNAFFTL
+582 IRNLYALHFCTRECTSCICG
-595 EVSSIRGIIHRTLFI
+595 VGQCTDFI
-610 GNAVSI
+610 SH
-616 RCYRKCRVTVITGN
+616 T
-630 QTDVHVFKRQT
+630 
-641 VDNSK
+641 
-646 VLQFCLRIVGYI
+646 
-658 ELIPNPIAL
+658 

>member
-1 MYRFANI
+1 MHIIFDI
-8 TIQFQIALCI
+8 TIQFQIAICI
-18 PYIQTN
+18 LYIQTN
-24 IEGGITPVSQLGA
+24 IEGIIPVSQLGA

-46 NRTSYS
+46 NRTNYS
-52 LSNLFPVLDCRL
+52 LSNLFSVLDCRL
-64 LDAIIHRQRF
+64 LDAIIHCQRF

-80 KLCREI
+80 ELCREI
-86 INGAGCCIGFCIGCF
+86 INGAGRCIGFCIGCF
-101 SSIRIW
+101 SSIRIR
-107 IFYNVT
+107 IFYNVIC
-113 YFALGYLVALLQDV
+113 FAIGCLVALLQDV
-127 VIAIQFKQIVIGV
+127 AIAIQFKQIVIDV

-145 VFTKGNRLTSC
+145 ESNLVTSC
-156 NILRLANHSQTC
+156 NILRLANHGQTC

-178 RTVQCKPIST
+178 RTVQCKLIST

-244 AACYWI
+244 AVCYWI

-297 GLIEQTKVERICCVK
+297 GLIEQAKVERICCVK

-319 HGNLTVLNFVQER
+319 YGNLTVLNFVQER

-356 HAWIQCLCI
+356 HAWIQCFCI
-365 CSINRFANC
+365 CSRIWCTHC

-382 TIFIGFKDIEVLL
+382 TIFIGFKDIEILL
-395 CRCRNIGKGC
+395 CRCRNVGKGC
-405 GFYFFA
+405 GFCFA
-411 VLYGNR
+411 ILYSNR

-455 LCIALAALIFLV
+455 LCIALAAIIFLV

-490 RCFYQLAA
+490 RGFYQLAA
-498 TFILIGISKAVPCDI
+498 TFILIGISKAVPCDV

-520 VIRNRSLEGNA
+520 VIRNRSLKGNA

-545 ESQVYDFT
+545 ESHIDNFI
-553 GWSILPVHIAG
+553 GFGILPVHIAG

-575 IGMLIAG
+575 IGMLIAR
-582 IRNRYARNAFFTL
+582 IRNGYAWYFRAR
-595 EVSSIRGIIHRTLFI
+595 ERTSCICRVGQCTDFI
-610 GNAVSI
+610 LNTVNI

-630 QTDVHVFKRQT
+630 QTDVHIFKRQT
-641 VDNSK
+641 IDNGE

>member
-1 MYRFANI
+1 MHIIFDI

-18 PYIQTN
+18 LYIQTN
-24 IEGGITPVSQLGA
+24 IEGIIPVSQLGA
-37 VLQYRLINS
+37 VLQYRLVDS
-46 NRTSYS
+46 NRT
-52 LSNLFPVLDCRL
+52 NCMVCLFPVLNCGL

-80 KLCREI
+80 ELCREI

-101 SSIRIW
+101 SSIHIW

-113 YFALGYLVALLQDV
+113 YFVLGYLVALLQDIS
-127 VIAIQFKQIVIGV
+127 IAIQFKQIVIGI

-156 NILRLANHSQTC
+156 NFLRLANHGQTC

-178 RTVQCKPIST
+178 RTVQCKVISSIFQT
-188 RFSCQFFAVYNL
+188 LAVYNFL
-200 GCLNLISCGFFV
+200 CLNLISCGFFV

-232 SRIAV
+232 SRIAI

-244 AACYWI
+244 AVCYWI

-332 NSCNR
+332 NNCNGC
-337 IFVFIRQFRSAV
+337 IIWVSQFCSAV
-349 TTGSTFR
+349 AAGSTFR
-356 HAWIQCLCI
+356 HVWIQCFCI

-382 TIFIGFKDIEVLL
+382 TIFIGFKDIEILL

-405 GFYFFA
+405 GFCFA

-490 RCFYQLAA
+490 RCFYQ
-498 TFILIGISKAVPCDI
+498 FILIIQVLIRISKAVPCDV
-513 FFARVLY
+513 FFASILY

-531 NGFTRFYCKSTREL
+531 NGLTLIYFKSTREL

-564 FANPVASVFIQ
+564 FAHPVASVLIQ
-575 IGMLIAG
+575 TRMLIAR
-582 IRNRYARNAFFTL
+582 IRNLYALHFCTRECTSCICG
-595 EVSSIRGIIHRTLFI
+595 VGQCTDFI
-610 GNAVSI
+610 SH
-616 RCYRKCRVTVITGN
+616 T
-630 QTDVHVFKRQT
+630 
-641 VDNSK
+641 
-646 VLQFCLRIVGYI
+646 
-658 ELIPNPIAL
+658 

>member
-1 MYRFANI
+1 MHIIFDI

-18 PYIQTN
+18 LYIQTN
-24 IEGGITPVSQLGA
+24 IEGIIPVSQLGA
-37 VLQYRLINS
+37 VLQYRLVDS
-46 NRTSYS
+46 NRT
-52 LSNLFPVLDCRL
+52 NCMVCLFPVLNCGL

-80 KLCREI
+80 ELCREI

-101 SSIRIW
+101 SSIHIW

-113 YFALGYLVALLQDV
+113 YFVLGYLVALLQDIS
-127 VIAIQFKQIVIGV
+127 IAIQFKQIVIGI

-156 NILRLANHSQTC
+156 NFLRLANHGQTC

-178 RTVQCKPIST
+178 RTVQCKVISSIFQT
-188 RFSCQFFAVYNL
+188 LAVYNFL
-200 GCLNLISCGFFV
+200 CLNLISCGFFV

-244 AACYWI
+244 AVCYWI
-250 ALCIRFQYI
+250 ALCICFQYI

-319 HGNLTVLNFVQER
+319 HGNLTVLNFVQEW
-332 NSCNR
+332 NNCN
-337 IFVFIRQFRSAV
+337 FL
-349 TTGSTFR
+349 TFR
-356 HAWIQCLCI
+356 ISYTNSAISTSSTGRHILFRVFRCTCNI
-365 CSINRFANC
+365 CCREWFANC

-382 TIFIGFKDIEVLL
+382 TIFIGFKDIEILL
-395 CRCRNIGKGC
+395 CRCRNVGKGC
-405 GFYFFA
+405 GFYFA

-441 HTICFCGK
+441 HTICFCSK

-455 LCIALAALIFLV
+455 LCIALTAIISLV

-490 RCFYQLAA
+490 RCFYQ
-498 TFILIGISKAVPCDI
+498 FILIIQVLIRISKAVPCDV
-513 FFARVLY
+513 FFASILY

-531 NGFTRFYCKSTREL
+531 NGLTLIYFKSTREL

-564 FANPVASVFIQ
+564 FAHPVASVLIQ
-575 IGMLIAG
+575 TRMLIAR
-582 IRNRYARNAFFTL
+582 IRNLYALHFCTRECTSCICG
-595 EVSSIRGIIHRTLFI
+595 VGQCTDFI
-610 GNAVSI
+610 SH
-616 RCYRKCRVTVITGN
+616 T
-630 QTDVHVFKRQT
+630 
-641 VDNSK
+641 
-646 VLQFCLRIVGYI
+646 
-658 ELIPNPIAL
+658 

>member
-24 IEGGITPVSQLGA
+24 MEGGITPVSQLGA
-37 VLQYRLINS
+37 VLQYRLING
-46 NRTSYS
+46 NRTSYR
-52 LSNLFPVLDCRL
+52 LGLFSVLDCRL

-74 IRIRLS
+74 IRICLS
-80 KLCREI
+80 ELCREI

-101 SSIRIW
+101 SGIHIRIL
-107 IFYNVT
+107 YNVT
-113 YFALGYLVALLQDV
+113 YFVIGYLVALLQDV

-145 VFTKGNRLTSC
+145 EGNLVTSC

-212 GNLCSLWNIYIIQ
+212 GNLCSFWNIYIIQ

-267 VKGYSIRCTRLR
+267 VKGYSIRYTRLR

-312 WRFEGLF
+312 WRFKVLF
-319 HGNLTVLNFVQER
+319 YGNLTVLNFVQER

-382 TIFIGFKDIEVLL
+382 TIFIGFKDIEILL
-395 CRCRNIGKGC
+395 CRCWNIGKGC
-405 GFYFFA
+405 GFCFA

-490 RCFYQLAA
+490 RCFYQ
-498 TFILIGISKAVPCDI
+498 FILIIQVLIGISKAVPCDV
-513 FFARVLY
+513 FFASILY
-520 VIRNRSLEGNA
+520 VIRNRSLKGNA

-545 ESQVYDFT
+545 ESQVYNFI
-553 GWSILPVHIAG
+553 GFGILPVHIAR

-582 IRNRYARNAFFTL
+582 IGNLYVRNIFFL
-595 EVSSIRGIIHRTLFI
+595 LKIFSICGIVQRTPFT
-610 GNAVSI
+610 GNAVNI

-630 QTDVHVFKRQT
+630 QTNVHIFKRQT

>member
-1 MYRFANI
+1 
-8 TIQFQIALCI
+8 
-18 PYIQTN
+18 
-24 IEGGITPVSQLGA
+24 
-37 VLQYRLINS
+37 
-46 NRTSYS
+46 
-52 LSNLFPVLDCRL
+52 
-64 LDAIIHRQRF
+64 
-74 IRIRLS
+74 
-80 KLCREI
+80 
-86 INGAGCCIGFCIGCF
+86 
-101 SSIRIW
+101 
-107 IFYNVT
+107 
-113 YFALGYLVALLQDV
+113 
-127 VIAIQFKQIVIGV
+127 
-140 FFQVV
+140 
-145 VFTKGNRLTSC
+145 
-156 NILRLANHSQTC
+156 
-168 KVIVGQLFLI
+168 
-178 RTVQCKPIST
+178 
-188 RFSCQFFAVYNL
+188 
-200 GCLNLISCGFFV
+200 
-212 GNLCSLWNIYIIQ
+212 
-225 FNCMILT
+225 MILT
-232 SRIAV
+232 SRILV
-237 SNLVIQI
+237 SNRIIQI

-356 HAWIQCLCI
+356 HAWIQCFCI
-365 CSINRFANC
+365 CSSLWCTHC

-382 TIFIGFKDIEVLL
+382 TIFIGFKDIEILL

-405 GFYFFA
+405 GFCFA
-411 VLYGNR
+411 ILYGNR

-441 HTICFCGK
+441 HTICFCSK

-455 LCIALAALIFLV
+455 LCIALAAIIFLV

-490 RCFYQLAA
+490 RCFYQLAVL
-498 TFILIGISKAVPCDI
+498 FILIGISKAVPCDI
-513 FFARVLY
+513 FFAGILY

-545 ESQVYDFT
+545 ESHIDNFI
-553 GWSILPVHIAG
+553 GFCILPVHIAG

-575 IGMLIAG
+575 IGMLITG
-582 IRNRYARNAFFTL
+582 IRNGYARNIFFL
-595 EVSSIRGIIHRTLFI
+595 LKIFSICGIVQRTPFT
-610 GNAVSI
+610 GNAVNI

-630 QTDVHVFKRQT
+630 QTNVHIFKRQT

>member
-37 VLQYRLINS
+37 VLQYRLING
-46 NRTSYS
+46 NRTSYR
-52 LSNLFPVLDCRL
+52 LGLFSVLNCRL
-64 LDAIIHRQRF
+64 LDAIIHCQRF

-80 KLCREI
+80 ELCREI
-86 INGAGCCIGFCIGCF
+86 INGAGRCIGFCIGCF
-101 SSIRIW
+101 SSIRIR

-113 YFALGYLVALLQDV
+113 YFVIGYLVALLQDIS
-127 VIAIQFKQIVIGV
+127 IAIQFKQIVIGV

-156 NILRLANHSQTC
+156 NLLRLANHSQTC

-200 GCLNLISCGFFV
+200 SCLNLISCGFFV

-232 SRIAV
+232 SRIAI

-244 AACYWI
+244 AVCYWI

-297 GLIEQTKVERICCVK
+297 GLIEQAKVERICCVK

-319 HGNLTVLNFVQER
+319 YGNLTVLNFVQER

-337 IFVFIRQFRSAV
+337 IFVFICQFRSAV
-349 TTGSTFR
+349 TAGSTFR
-356 HAWIQCLCI
+356 HTWIQCLCI

-382 TIFIGFKDIEVLL
+382 TIFIGFKDIEILL

-520 VIRNRSLEGNA
+520 VVRNRSLESNA
-531 NGFTRFYCKSTREL
+531 NGFTRLYCKITREL

-553 GWSILPVHIAG
+553 GRSILPIHIAG

-582 IRNRYARNAFFTL
+582 IRNGYARNIFFL
-595 EVSSIRGIIHRTLFI
+595 LKIFSICGIVQRTPFTA
-610 GNAVSI
+610 NAVNI
-616 RCYRKCRVTVITGN
+616 RCYRKCGVTVITGN
-630 QTDVHVFKRQT
+630 QTDVHIFKRQT
-641 VDNSK
+641 VDNGE
-646 VLQFCLRIVGYI
+646 VLQKRIIGIVGYI
-658 ELIPNPIAL
+658 NLVFNLIAL

>member
-64 LDAIIHRQRF
+64 LDAIIHCQRF
-74 IRIRLS
+74 IRICLS
-80 KLCREI
+80 ELCREI

-101 SSIRIW
+101 SSIRIR

-113 YFALGYLVALLQDV
+113 YFAIGYLVALLQDV
-127 VIAIQFKQIVIGV
+127 VIAIQFKQIVIYV
-140 FFQVV
+140 FFQVI

-200 GCLNLISCGFFV
+200 SCLNLISCGFFV

-232 SRIAV
+232 SRIAI

-319 HGNLTVLNFVQER
+319 YGNLTVLNFVQER

-356 HAWIQCLCI
+356 HAWIQCFCI
-365 CSINRFANC
+365 CSRIWCTHC

-382 TIFIGFKDIEVLL
+382 TIFIGFKDIEILL
-395 CRCRNIGKGC
+395 CRCWDVGESYR
-405 GFYFFA
+405 FFIA
-411 VLYGNR
+411 ILYGNR
-417 LDFAAVTCELARIC
+417 LDFAAVTLELIC
-431 QLAICTIGRC
+431 VRQLAICTVSRC
-441 HTICFCGK
+441 YIVFCCGK
-449 ECKIEG
+449 ECEIEG
-455 LCIALAALIFLV
+455 LCVVLIALVSLV
-467 DNQANGI
+467 DNQTNGI

-490 RCFYQLAA
+490 RCFYQ
-498 TFILIGISKAVPCDI
+498 FILIIQVLIGISKAVPCDI

-531 NGFTRFYCKSTREL
+531 NGFTRFYCKITREL
-545 ESQVYDFT
+545 ESQVYNFI
-553 GWSILPVHIAG
+553 GFGILPVHIAR
-564 FANPVASVFIQ
+564 FANPVTSMFIQ

-630 QTDVHVFKRQT
+630 QTNVHIFKRQT
-641 VDNSK
+641 VDNGE

-658 ELIPNPIAL
+658 ELIPNLIAL

>member
-1 MYRFANI
+1 MYRFSNI
-8 TIQFQIALCI
+8 AIQFQIALCI

-52 LSNLFPVLDCRL
+52 LSLFPVLDCRL
-64 LDAIIHRQRF
+64 LDAIIHCQRF
-74 IRIRLS
+74 IRICLS
-80 KLCREI
+80 ELCREI

-101 SSIRIW
+101 SSIRIR
-107 IFYNVT
+107 IFYNV
-113 YFALGYLVALLQDV
+113 ACLAIGCLVALLQD
-127 VIAIQFKQIVIGV
+127 ISITIQFKQIVIGV

-145 VFTKGNRLTSC
+145 EGNLVTSC
-156 NILRLANHSQTC
+156 NILRCTNHSQTC

-200 GCLNLISCGFFV
+200 SCLNLISCGFFV

-244 AACYWI
+244 AVCYWI
-250 ALCIRFQYI
+250 ALCICFQYI

-349 TTGSTFR
+349 TAGSTFR

-382 TIFIGFKDIEVLL
+382 TIFISFKDIEILL
-395 CRCRNIGKGC
+395 CRCRNVGKGC
-405 GFYFFA
+405 GFCFA

-431 QLAICTIGRC
+431 QLAICTIGWCR
-441 HTICFCGK
+441 TICFCSK
-449 ECKIEG
+449 ECKIES
-455 LCIALAALIFLV
+455 LCIALAAIISLV
-467 DNQANGI
+467 DNQANSI

-483 LCRFCDH
+483 LCWFCDH
-490 RCFYQLAA
+490 RGFYQLA
-498 TFILIGISKAVPCDI
+498 TIFILIGISKAVPCDV

-520 VIRNRSLEGNA
+520 VIRNRSLKGNA

-545 ESQVYDFT
+545 ESQVYNFI
-553 GWSILPVHIAG
+553 GFGILPVHVAG
-564 FANPVASVFIQ
+564 FALPVASVFIQ

-582 IRNRYARNAFFTL
+582 IRNGYARNIFFL
-595 EVSSIRGIIHRTLFI
+595 LKIFSICGIVQRTPFT
-610 GNAVSI
+610 GNAVNI

-641 VDNSK
+641 VDNGE
-646 VLQFCLRIVGYI
+646 VLQFCLRIIGYI
-658 ELIPNPIAL
+658 ELILNLIAL

>member
-24 IEGGITPVSQLGA
+24 MEGITPVSQLGA

-52 LSNLFPVLDCRL
+52 LSLFPVLDCRL

-80 KLCREI
+80 ELCREI

-101 SSIRIW
+101 SSIRIR
-107 IFYNVT
+107 IFYDVT
-113 YFALGYLVALLQDV
+113 CFAIGCLVALLQDIS
-127 VIAIQFKQIVIGV
+127 IAIQFKQIVIGV

-145 VFTKGNRLTSC
+145 KSNLVTSC

-200 GCLNLISCGFFV
+200 GCLNLISCRFFV

-232 SRIAV
+232 SRIAI

-244 AACYWI
+244 AVCYWI

-319 HGNLTVLNFVQER
+319 HGNLTVLNFVQEW
-332 NSCNR
+332 NNCN
-337 IFVFIRQFRSAV
+337 FL
-349 TTGSTFR
+349 TFR
-356 HAWIQCLCI
+356 ISYTNSAISTSSTGRHILFRVFRCTCNI
-365 CSINRFANC
+365 CCREWFANC

-382 TIFIGFKDIEVLL
+382 TIFIGFKDIEILL
-395 CRCRNIGKGC
+395 CRCRNVGKGC
-405 GFYFFA
+405 GFCFA

-520 VIRNRSLEGNA
+520 VVRNRSLESNA
-531 NGFTRFYCKSTREL
+531 NGFTRFYCKITREL
-545 ESQVYDFT
+545 ESQVYNFT
-553 GWSILPVHIAG
+553 GRGILPVHIAG

-575 IGMLIAG
+575 IGMLITG
-582 IRNRYARNAFFTL
+582 IRNGYATDCTARECLSCICRVGQCTD
-595 EVSSIRGIIHRTLFI
+595 FI
-610 GNAVSI
+610 LNTVNI

-630 QTDVHVFKRQT
+630 QTDVHIFKRQT
-641 VDNSK
+641 VDNGE

-658 ELIPNPIAL
+658 ELIPNLIAL

>member
-24 IEGGITPVSQLGA
+24 IEGIIPVSQLGA

-52 LSNLFPVLDCRL
+52 LSLFPVLDCRL

-80 KLCREI
+80 ELCREI

-101 SSIRIW
+101 SSIRIR
-107 IFYNVT
+107 IFYNV
-113 YFALGYLVALLQDV
+113 ACLAIGCLVALLQDV
-127 VIAIQFKQIVIGV
+127 AIAIQFKQIVIGV

-145 VFTKGNRLTSC
+145 KSNLVTSC
-156 NILRLANHSQTC
+156 NILRCTNHSQTC
-168 KVIVGQLFLI
+168 KVIVGQFFLI

-188 RFSCQFFAVYNL
+188 RFICKGFAIYNL

-244 AACYWI
+244 AVCYWI

-297 GLIEQTKVERICCVK
+297 GLIEQAKVERICCVK

-319 HGNLTVLNFVQER
+319 YGNLTVLNFVQER
-332 NSCNR
+332 NNCNFLTFR
-337 IFVFIRQFRSAV
+337 ISYTNSAIS
-349 TTGSTFR
+349 TGSTGRHILFR
-356 HAWIQCLCI
+356 VFRCTCNI
-365 CSINRFANC
+365 CCREWFANC

-382 TIFIGFKDIEVLL
+382 TIFIGFKDIEILL
-395 CRCRNIGKGC
+395 CRCRNVGKGC
-405 GFYFFA
+405 GFCFA

-431 QLAICTIGRC
+431 QLAICTIDRC

-455 LCIALAALIFLV
+455 LCIALTTIISLV

-490 RCFYQLAA
+490 RCFYQ
-498 TFILIGISKAVPCDI
+498 FILIIQVLIRISKAVPCDV
-513 FFARVLY
+513 FFASILY

-531 NGFTRFYCKSTREL
+531 NGLTLIYFKSTREL

-564 FANPVASVFIQ
+564 FAHPVASVLIQ
-575 IGMLIAG
+575 TRMLIAR
-582 IRNRYARNAFFTL
+582 IRNLYALHFCTRECTSCICG
-595 EVSSIRGIIHRTLFI
+595 VGQCTDFI
-610 GNAVSI
+610 SH
-616 RCYRKCRVTVITGN
+616 T
-630 QTDVHVFKRQT
+630 
-641 VDNSK
+641 
-646 VLQFCLRIVGYI
+646 
-658 ELIPNPIAL
+658 

>member
-18 PYIQTN
+18 LYIQTN
-24 IEGGITPVSQLGA
+24 IEFTTPVSQLGA

-52 LSNLFPVLDCRL
+52 LSLFSVLDCRL

-80 KLCREI
+80 ELCREI

-101 SSIRIW
+101 SSIRIR

-113 YFALGYLVALLQDV
+113 YFAIGYLVALLQDV
-127 VIAIQFKQIVIGV
+127 VIAIQFKQIVIYV

-156 NILRLANHSQTC
+156 NLLRLANHGQTC

-200 GCLNLISCGFFV
+200 GCLNLISCRFFV

-232 SRIAV
+232 SRIAI

-244 AACYWI
+244 AVCYWI

-297 GLIEQTKVERICCVK
+297 GLIEQAKVERICCVK

-319 HGNLTVLNFVQER
+319 YGNLTVLNFVQER

-337 IFVFIRQFRSAV
+337 IFVFICQFRSAV
-349 TTGSTFR
+349 TAGSTFR
-356 HAWIQCLCI
+356 HTWIQCLCI

-382 TIFIGFKDIEVLL
+382 TIFIGFKDIEILL
-395 CRCRNIGKGC
+395 CRCRNVGKGC
-405 GFYFFA
+405 GFYFA
-411 VLYGNR
+411 ILYGNR

-490 RCFYQLAA
+490 RCFYQFILIIQ
-498 TFILIGISKAVPCDI
+498 ILIGISKAVPCDV

-531 NGFTRFYCKSTREL
+531 NGFTRFYCKITREL
-545 ESQVYDFT
+545 ESQVYNFI
-553 GWSILPVHIAG
+553 GFGILPVHIAR
-564 FANPVASVFIQ
+564 FANPVTSMFIQ

-582 IRNRYARNAFFTL
+582 IRNRYARNIFFL
-595 EVSSIRGIIHRTLFI
+595 LKIFSICGIVQRTPFT
-610 GNAVSI
+610 GNAVNI

-641 VDNSK
+641 VDNGE

-658 ELIPNPIAL
+658 ELIPNLIAL

>member
-24 IEGGITPVSQLGA
+24 IEGIIPVSQIGA

-52 LSNLFPVLDCRL
+52 LSLFPVLDCRL
-64 LDAIIHRQRF
+64 LDAIIHCQRF

-80 KLCREI
+80 ELCREI

-101 SSIRIW
+101 SSIRIR
-107 IFYNVT
+107 IFYNV
-113 YFALGYLVALLQDV
+113 ACLAIGCLVALLQDIS
-127 VIAIQFKQIVIGV
+127 IAIQFKQIVIGV
-140 FFQVV
+140 FFQIVE
-145 VFTKGNRLTSC
+145 GNLVTSC
-156 NILRLANHSQTC
+156 NILRCTNHSQTC
-168 KVIVGQLFLI
+168 KVIVGQFFLI

-244 AACYWI
+244 AVCYWI

-319 HGNLTVLNFVQER
+319 YGNLTVLNFVQER
-332 NSCNR
+332 NNCNGC
-337 IFVFIRQFRSAV
+337 IVWVSQFCSAV
-349 TTGSTFR
+349 AAGSTFW
-356 HAWIQCLCI
+356 HVWIQCLCI

-382 TIFIGFKDIEVLL
+382 TIFIGFKDIEILL
-395 CRCRNIGKGC
+395 CRCRNVGKGC
-405 GFYFFA
+405 GFCFA

-455 LCIALAALIFLV
+455 LCIALTAIISLV

-490 RCFYQLAA
+490 RCFYQ
-498 TFILIGISKAVPCDI
+498 FILIIQVLIRISKAVPCDV
-513 FFARVLY
+513 FFASVLY
-520 VIRNRSLEGNA
+520 VIRNRSLKGNA

-545 ESQVYDFT
+545 ESQVYNFI
-553 GWSILPVHIAG
+553 GFGILPVHVAG
-564 FANPVASVFIQ
+564 FALPVASVFIQ

-582 IRNRYARNAFFTL
+582 IRNGYARNIFFL
-595 EVSSIRGIIHRTLFI
+595 LKIFSICGIVQRTPFT
-610 GNAVSI
+610 GNAVNI

-641 VDNSK
+641 VDNGE

-658 ELIPNPIAL
+658 ELIPNLIAL